1 VFSGHAHPFLSL
13 SFSPA
18 LSGVGG
24 GGGGIVEL
32 RAYVLHV
39 CDSGVENAS
48 FVLTLCFTT
57 LHRAPWPFSVLTFC
71 QRKKL
76 SFANHHTSYLS

>member
-24 GGGGIVEL
+24 GGGGSGAARLCIA
-32 RAYVLHV
+32 RV

-48 FVLTLCFTT
+48 FVLTLCFYHTASCA
-57 LHRAPWPFSVLTFC
+57 LLPPFV
-71 QRKKL
+71 KE
-76 SFANHHTSYLS
+76 H